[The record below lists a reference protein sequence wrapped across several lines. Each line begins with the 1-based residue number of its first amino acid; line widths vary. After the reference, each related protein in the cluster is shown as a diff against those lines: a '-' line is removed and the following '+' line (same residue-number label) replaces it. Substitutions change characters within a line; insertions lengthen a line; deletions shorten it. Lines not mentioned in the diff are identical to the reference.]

1 MKEGIHPNYRPVVF
15 QDISTGEMIVTRS
28 CVNAKDTIQVDGETL
43 PLVRLEVSSFSH
55 PFYTGKQSL
64 VDTEGRVE
72 KFKNKYEFSL

>member
-1 MKEGIHPNYRPVVF
+1 MKDGIHPNYRPVVF

-28 CVNAKDTIQVDGETL
+28 CVNAKDTIVVDGETL

-55 PFYTGKQSL
+55 PFYTGQQNL

>member
-1 MKEGIHPNYRPVVF
+1 
-15 QDISTGEMIVTRS
+15 MIVTRS